1 MTYSIGEV
9 AKKTGLTTHTL
20 RYYDK
25 EGLLPKIKKSA
36 SGIRYFTD
44 DDLLN
49 ILILECLKSTG
60 LSLKQI
66 KHYFDLCKMG
76 TKTLNERLEIFYAQR
91 AHLEQEMKNIR
102 ENLKRID
109 FKIRY
114 YKEYIKSGVNPTLDK
129 KSPLSKEKQTLFK
142 LKID

>member
-1 MTYSIGEV
+1 MIYSIGEV

-36 SGIRYFTD
+36 SGIRYFTEE
-44 DDLLN
+44 DLLN

-76 TKTLNERLEIFYAQR
+76 TKTLNERLDIFYTQR
-91 AHLEQEMKNIR
+91 AHLEQEIKNIR

-114 YKEYIKSGVNPTLDK
+114 YKEYIKSGVNPMSDK
-129 KSPLSKEKQTLFK
+129 NNPLSKEKQKLFK